1 MVWIACII
9 GAYLL
14 GSIPFGV
21 LIGRAK
27 GVNIREHGS
36 RNIGATNVGRV
47 LGRKFG
53 YLCFI
58 LDMTKGAIPVLVAGL
73 LSDVIGRNPM
83 ELGGGDLW
91 LWMFVAIA
99 ALLGH
104 MYSVFL
110 GFGGGKGVATAFGA
124 LVAMWPVLTIPAL
137 IALAAWI
144 IVVMS
149 TRVISLASMT
159 AAAIVPLATLISL
172 FIADGD
178 ASDTVGTSARLI
190 NASAPLTVTIA
201 IAVLVLWR
209 HRSNIRRLLRGEEH
223 VVKSST

>member
-27 GVNIREHGS
+27 GVDIREHGS

-73 LSDVIGRNPM
+73 LSEVIGRNPM
-83 ELGGGDLW
+83 ELAGGDLW

-159 AAAIVPLATLISL
+159 AATIVPLATLISL

-178 ASDTVGTSARLI
+178 ASDMVDTGARLI

-201 IAVLVLWR
+201 IAMLVLWR

-223 VVKSST
+223 VVKSSS

>member
-21 LIGRAK
+21 LIGHAK
-27 GVNIREHGS
+27 GVDIREHGS

>member
-58 LDMTKGAIPVLVAGL
+58 LDMTKGAVPVLVAGL
-73 LSDVIGRNPM
+73 LSEVIGRNPM
-83 ELGGGDLW
+83 ELAGGDLW

-159 AAAIVPLATLISL
+159 AATIVPLATLISL

-178 ASDTVGTSARLI
+178 ASDMVDTGARLI

-201 IAVLVLWR
+201 IAMLVLWR

-223 VVKSST
+223 VVKSSN

>member
-1 MVWIACII
+1 MVWIPCIV

-21 LIGRAK
+21 LIGRIK

-53 YLCFI
+53 FLCFF
-58 LDMTKGAIPVLVAGL
+58 LDMSKGAVPVLIAGL
-73 LSDVIGRNPM
+73 QSDVIGRNPM
-83 ELGGGDLW
+83 ELPGGELW

-110 GFGGGKGVATAFGA
+110 GFGGGKGVATAFGS

-159 AAAIVPLATLISL
+159 AATVVPIATLISL

-178 ASDTVGTSARLI
+178 ARDTANTSARLV
-190 NASAPLTVTIA
+190 NASAPMTITIA
-201 IAVLVLWR
+201 IAALVLWR

-223 VVKSST
+223 IVKSSN

>member
-144 IVVMS
+144 IVAMS

-223 VVKSST
+223 VVKS

>member
-1 MVWIACII
+1 
-9 GAYLL
+9 
-14 GSIPFGV
+14 V
-21 LIGRAK
+21 LI
-27 GVNIREHGS
+27 
-36 RNIGATNVGRV
+36 
-47 LGRKFG
+47 
-53 YLCFI
+53 
-58 LDMTKGAIPVLVAGL
+58 AGL
-73 LSDVIGRNPM
+73 QSDVIGRNPM
-83 ELGGGDLW
+83 ELPGGELW

-110 GFGGGKGVATAFGA
+110 GFGGGKGVATAFGS

-159 AAAIVPLATLISL
+159 AATVVPIATLISL

-178 ASDTVGTSARLI
+178 ARDTANTGARLV
-190 NASAPLTVTIA
+190 NASAPMTITIA
-201 IAVLVLWR
+201 IAALVLWR
-209 HRSNIRRLLRGEEH
+209 HRSNIARLLHGEEH
-223 VVKSST
+223 VVKSSS